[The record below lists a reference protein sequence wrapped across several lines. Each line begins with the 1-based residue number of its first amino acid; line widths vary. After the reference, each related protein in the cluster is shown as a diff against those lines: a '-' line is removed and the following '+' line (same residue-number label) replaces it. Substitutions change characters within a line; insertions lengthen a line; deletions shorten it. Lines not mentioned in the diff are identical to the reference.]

1 MEAVINNSLR
11 YLSWRNDYG
20 HKLTVLPSY
29 QNTNLKQSLDK
40 SIIIHMI
47 HKKLEKNQLLGK
59 LFGFVKCMWTL
70 IHLINFSSFCSFSVD
85 TGHLE
90 GWTSPVLHT
99 GGERVH
105 AGRHSTNGE
114 TWLDGR
120 VWMEKHRLDDIQ
132 NIRVSE
138 EEHRQ
143 VHQSSRCNEW
153 IQPLSY
159 VCVWL
164 KCPDRFSGSR
174 DLRSV
179 LWWDQDYFWRWKWQA
194 LSVLCGDCI
203 TAICRTPHPGDSTNR
218 RDFPPEALWLSRKE
232 DRKCCRWEA
241 EKVSQLSGPGSYGTH
256 LPMKLCIV
264 IVIICIFI

>member
-1 MEAVINNSLR
+1 M
-11 YLSWRNDYG
+11 
-20 HKLTVLPSY
+20 
-29 QNTNLKQSLDK
+29 
-40 SIIIHMI
+40 
-47 HKKLEKNQLLGK
+47 

-70 IHLINFSSFCSFSVD
+70 IHQTNVSSFCLFPVD
-85 TGHLE
+85 TGHPE
-90 GWTSPVLHT
+90 GWMSPVLHT

-105 AGRHSTNGE
+105 TGRHSTNGE

-143 VHQSSRCNEW
+143 VDQLSRWSHHW
-153 IQPLSY
+153 INSAFSFSY

-164 KCPDRFSGSR
+164 KCPDRFSESR
-174 DLRSV
+174 DLLSA
-179 LWWDQDYFWRWKWQA
+179 LWWDQDYFWHWKWQA

-218 RDFPPEALWLSRKE
+218 RDFPLEALWLSRKE
-232 DRKCCRWEA
+232 DKKCCRWEA

-256 LPMKLCIV
+256 LPMKLSIV
-264 IVIICIFI
+264 IIVIICIFI